1 MSDTE
6 PHSKAATVALC
17 ITGGAAEQVIVSAT
31 VILGTLMLI
40 SFVAET
46 SAGRANL
53 HLNDARVAYRNHA
66 RHFEEWMCAAKVP
79 FRLRRRMQ
87 TYQSLSN
94 PGNKIFREAEILGH
108 LSAPLQQELQLA
120 RHLSAL
126 RALGLVDARLK
137 TSSALAG
144 RLSAVLERRIFLD
157 GEVLVHQVRT
167 LAAYFIGIDLTL
179 TRTLTRT

>member
-1 MSDTE
+1 MC
-6 PHSKAATVALC
+6 AACALC

-108 LSAPLQQELQLA
+108 LSARCNRSSSWRVTSPHCA
-120 RHLSAL
+120 RSAL
-126 RALGLVDARLK
+126 
-137 TSSALAG
+137 
-144 RLSAVLERRIFLD
+144 
-157 GEVLVHQVRT
+157 
-167 LAAYFIGIDLTL
+167 
-179 TRTLTRT
+179 